1 MPRSLK
7 SSTTKLEPSPSPSPR
22 PSVPSPRPVPA
33 SSPSIVGSG
42 LVDSMVS
49 GFGFGAGN
57 SLARSLF
64 EPKTS
69 SSADPPP
76 PKPETVLSPDD
87 IFKKYMECL
96 QRDEPNENCDMLLEM
111 TRRFST
117 FSSLKQKE

>member
-7 SSTTKLEPSPSPSPR
+7 NSNPKLEPRPSSVPSPSPG
-22 PSVPSPRPVPA
+22 PVVVRR
-33 SSPSIVGSG
+33 SSPSIGSG

-64 EPKTS
+64 EPKPS

-111 TRRFST
+111 TRRFSSLS
-117 FSSLKQKE
+117 SSLKQKE

>member
-7 SSTTKLEPSPSPSPR
+7 TAKTN
-22 PSVPSPRPVPA
+22 PVPVVTR
-33 SSPSIVGSG
+33 SSPSIGSG
-42 LVDSMVS
+42 LVESMVS

-64 EPKTS
+64 EPKPS
-69 SSADPPP
+69 SSADI

-96 QRDEPNENCDMLLEM
+96 QRDEPTENCELLLEM
-111 TRRFST
+111 TRRFCSLSSS
-117 FSSLKQKE
+117 SSLKQKE

>member
-1 MPRSLK
+1 MYSMPRSLK
-7 SSTTKLEPSPSPSPR
+7 TANTTPV
-22 PSVPSPRPVPA
+22 SVPVVPVPVI
-33 SSPSIVGSG
+33 SRSRSNPSIGSG

-69 SSADPPP
+69 SSADI
-76 PKPETVLSPDD
+76 PKPETVLSPED

-96 QRDEPNENCDMLLEM
+96 QRDEPTENCELLLEM
-111 TRRFST
+111 TRRFSSSS
-117 FSSLKQKE
+117 FSLKQKE